1 MKRALIACLIAGAAV
16 LGTAAPAAAHNA
28 LISSDPKDKTSLE
41 AGPSTVTL
49 TFDQDVQG
57 GEGINKI
64 TVVDGGGGHYELP
77 GDPMIKD
84 NTVTQAVSALGKAG
98 LYKIGYRILSADG
111 HPVSGELTFT
121 LTKDGTGTPR
131 VGAANDGSG
140 TPRGEAANDGSG
152 ADPHSQGDLPIW
164 VWIAGAVALLFG
176 GVFFALRGG
185 GTKA

>member
-1 MKRALIACLIAGAAV
+1 MKRALVAFLFAGAAV
-16 LGTAAPAAAHNA
+16 LVTAAPAAAHNA

-57 GEGINKI
+57 GQGINTI
-64 TVVDGGGGHYELP
+64 SVVDANGGHYEVE
-77 GDPMIKD
+77 GDPTIKD
-84 NTVTQAVSALGKAG
+84 NAVSTKVAALGKAG
-98 LYKIGYRILSADG
+98 QYKIGYRILSADG

-131 VGAANDGSG
+131 QVEAKDLVGRPNGDG
-140 TPRGEAANDGSG
+140 
-152 ADPHSQGDLPIW
+152 LPIW
-164 VWIAGAVALLFG
+164 VWIVGAVVLLGG

-185 GTKA
+185 GGAKA

>member
-16 LGTAAPAAAHNA
+16 LGTAAPAAAHNT

-41 AGPSTVTL
+41 VGPSTVTL

-57 GEGINKI
+57 GQGIN
-64 TVVDGGGGHYELP
+64 TVSVVDANGGHYEVA
-77 GDPMIKD
+77 GDPTIKD
-84 NTVTQAVSALGKAG
+84 NTVSAQVNPLGKAG
-98 LYKIGYRILSADG
+98 QYKIGYRILSADG

-131 VGAANDGSG
+131 QVEAGKTSDSGSG
-140 TPRGEAANDGSG
+140 GG
-152 ADPHSQGDLPIW
+152 LPIW
-164 VWIAGAVALLFG
+164 VWIVGAVVLLGG

>member
-16 LGTAAPAAAHNA
+16 LGTAAPAAAHNS

-41 AGPSTVTL
+41 VGPSTVTL
-49 TFDQDVQG
+49 TFDQEVQG
-57 GEGINKI
+57 GQGINTI
-64 TVVDGGGGHYELP
+64 SVVDANGGHYEVE
-77 GDPMIKD
+77 GDPTIKD
-84 NTVTQAVSALGKAG
+84 NAVSAKVNALGKAG
-98 LYKIGYRILSADG
+98 QYKIGYRILSADG

-131 VGAANDGSG
+131 QVDANATPDSGSG
-140 TPRGEAANDGSG
+140 DG
-152 ADPHSQGDLPIW
+152 LPIW
-164 VWIAGAVALLFG
+164 VWIVGAVVLLGG

>member
-16 LGTAAPAAAHNA
+16 LVTAAPAAAHNA
-28 LISSDPKDKTSLE
+28 LISSDPKDKASLE
-41 AGPSTVTL
+41 VGPSTVTL

-57 GEGINKI
+57 GQGINKI
-64 TVVDGGGGHYELP
+64 SVTDGGGGHYELP

-84 NTVTQAVSALGKAG
+84 TSVTQAVGALGKAG

-111 HPVSGELTFT
+111 HPVSGELMFT

-131 VGAANDGSG
+131 V
-140 TPRGEAANDGSG
+140 EAENDGSG
-152 ADPHSQGDLPIW
+152 ADPHSQGGLPVW
-164 VWIAGAVALLFG
+164 VWIVGAVVLLGG

>member
-16 LGTAAPAAAHNA
+16 LVTAAPAAAHNA
-28 LISSDPKDKTSLE
+28 LISSDPKDKSSLE
-41 AGPSTVTL
+41 AGPSSVTL

-57 GEGINKI
+57 GEGINTI
-64 TVVDGGGGHYELP
+64 SVVDANGGHYEVP
-77 GDPMIKD
+77 GDPTIRD
-84 NTVTQAVSALGKAG
+84 NAVSAQVNALGKAG
-98 LYKIGYRILSADG
+98 QYKIGYRILSADG

-131 VGAANDGSG
+131 QIEAKDLVGRPSGDG
-140 TPRGEAANDGSG
+140 
-152 ADPHSQGDLPIW
+152 LPIW
-164 VWIAGAVALLFG
+164 VWIVGAVVLLGG